1 MSSKRRNNFYNKW
14 IADRIS
20 MGGFMK
26 RFTFEI
32 VSKLFLKIKLILQ
45 NIHVKNK
52 WSAFSSERHRNWI

>member
-1 MSSKRRNNFYNKW
+1 MSSKRRNNLNELQTELAW
-14 IADRIS
+14 EDL
-20 MGGFMK
+20 

-52 WSAFSSERHRNWI
+52 WQCFLK